1 MSIHRRLALLEQY
14 AAWLGGIDPLAL
26 VSVERN
32 RLLLRRASALTH
44 VAVARRDDDARSP
57 AAAAFAVWTQAIP
70 AELTEDDGPAVRE

>member
-1 MSIHRRLALLEQY
+1 
-14 AAWLGGIDPLAL
+14 
-26 VSVERN
+26 VERN